1 MLSQLSLLGVSLLP
15 SLSLIHPL
23 PVWRPFPEDLV
34 STKSLLS
41 VTHEMSELL
50 NVNTWIT
57 YMKASANKN
66 GIFLFN
72 KKCHSITL
80 RTISKPFSSC

>member
-50 NVNTWIT
+50 NVNT
-57 YMKASANKN
+57 
-66 GIFLFN
+66 
-72 KKCHSITL
+72 
-80 RTISKPFSSC
+80 